1 MTGRA
6 SRFDPA
12 AFWRGT
18 VEQQPASWTA
28 PGLGAAG
35 KYRTEPA
42 AIVRQVAAM
51 TGVASGT
58 ATAAMWI
65 DGSSTTS
72 ELAAFVN
79 GAAISVPAYND
90 WAPEEQNM
98 LQDLLRTP
106 SRNAEEIGNSHAQD

>member
-1 MTGRA
+1 VTGRA
-6 SRFDPA
+6 SRFDLA

-18 VEQQPASWTA
+18 AEQQPASWTA
-28 PGLGAAG
+28 LGLGAAG

-51 TGVASGT
+51 TSVASGT

-72 ELAAFVN
+72 EPAAFVS
-79 GAAISVPAYND
+79 GVAISVPACND

-98 LQDLLRTP
+98 LQNLLRTP
-106 SRNAEEIGNSHAQD
+106 SRNPEEIGNSHAQD